1 MTELN
6 KETVMKTLENVI
18 DPEIGLPI
26 TAMDLIDNVEIN
38 EGNILVN
45 FHLTSAFCP
54 PMFVM
59 KMASDIKEN
68 VKKLDGVKSIK
79 LMLTDHQMA
88 EKLNQDINK

>member
-6 KETVMKTLENVI
+6 KDIVMKALENVI

-26 TAMDLIDNVEIN
+26 TAMELIDNVNIN
-38 EGNILVN
+38 EQSVSVD
-45 FHLTSAFCP
+45 FHLTSAYCP

-68 VKKLDGVKSIK
+68 LKKIGAQSVQLK
-79 LMLTDHQMA
+79 LTEHHMA
-88 EKLNQDINK
+88 EKLNEDMNK